1 VTFLAID
8 PGRDTGWAV
17 LREDGIL
24 SSCGLGDPPLAFN
37 GHRVLVERPQIYR
50 GRASK
55 ADPNDLITLA
65 IQVGR
70 YKERFMSRGCSVEE
84 IIPHTWKGTVDPDVL
99 CNRIV
104 SSLTDDERCVLDSAL
119 LSVAKSKQHN
129 VIDAVG
135 LGKWSVHRS
144 RAAVFHV
151 FSSRQALASSR
162 DG

>member
-1 VTFLAID
+1 MILAID
-8 PGRDTGWAV
+8 PGLATGWAV
-17 LREDGIL
+17 IGEDGKL
-24 SSCGLGDPPLAFN
+24 RKCGLGDPPLEFN

-50 GRASK
+50 GRTSK

-84 IIPHTWKGTVDPDVL
+84 VIPHTWKGNVDPDIL

-104 SSLTDDERCVLDSAL
+104 ASLSSEERALLDTSL
-119 LSVAKSKQHN
+119 LSVAKGKQHN

-135 LGKWSVHRS
+135 LGKWSVKRT
-144 RAAVFHV
+144 RAAVF
-151 FSSRQALASSR
+151 A
-162 DG
+162 